1 MTRAEVNAIKARMLD
16 DVLLEI
22 RNATDDAEVLS
33 ILDTK
38 KYVLSFI
45 EEVMTEQAEMA
56 KQAGY

>member
-45 EEVMTEQAEMA
+45 EEVMTEQTEMA